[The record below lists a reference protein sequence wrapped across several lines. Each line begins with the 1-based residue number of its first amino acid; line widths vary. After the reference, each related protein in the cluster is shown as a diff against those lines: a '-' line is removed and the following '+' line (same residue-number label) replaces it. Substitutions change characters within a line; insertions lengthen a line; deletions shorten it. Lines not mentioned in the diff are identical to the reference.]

1 MTKPLK
7 VGFRA
12 GGKPPDELLWSV
24 HYLTAARDEA
34 ISFLTETQYA
44 HVVDGFEALAR
55 EVDPRR
61 PATQRVEQVEDFY
74 EFKD

>member
-12 GGKPPDELLWSV
+12 GGKPPSELLWSV

-34 ISFLTETQYA
+34 MSFLTESQ
-44 HVVDGFEALAR
+44 
-55 EVDPRR
+55 
-61 PATQRVEQVEDFY
+61 
-74 EFKD
+74 